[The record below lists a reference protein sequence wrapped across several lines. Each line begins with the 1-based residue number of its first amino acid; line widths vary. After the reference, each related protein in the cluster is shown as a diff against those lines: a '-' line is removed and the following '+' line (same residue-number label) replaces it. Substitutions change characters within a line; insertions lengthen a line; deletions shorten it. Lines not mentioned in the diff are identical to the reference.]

1 MELNLEEALEAPV
14 AVSCRLEVP
23 MGRLERP
30 ELLLLEPVAFSGTL
44 QKADPGFV
52 LTGEFSVAGQ
62 IACSR
67 CLAPVAFSG
76 AREVSWLF
84 APAHRRP
91 TEEETELTTSDLD
104 VVWYDEFVV
113 PFDPLVEEQLLLELP
128 MKPLCRPDCRG
139 LCPRCGADRNQAPC
153 DCREEGDERLA
164 KLKSLLA

>member
-14 AVSCRLEVP
+14 DVSYRVEVP

-30 ELLLLEPVAFSGTL
+30 ELLELQPVAFTGIL

-52 LTGEFSVAGQ
+52 LTGRFSVSGE

-67 CLAPVAFSG
+67 CLAPVTFSSSG
-76 AREVSWLF
+76 DVSWLF
-84 APAHRRP
+84 APTHRRP
-91 TEEETELTTSDLD
+91 SEEETELTTSDLD
-104 VVWYDEFVV
+104 VVWYDEFIV

-128 MKPLCRPDCRG
+128 MKPLCRPDCLG
-139 LCPRCGADRNQAPC
+139 LCPRCGADRNSVPC
-153 DCREEGDERLA
+153 DCREEVDERLA